1 MESFNDA
8 LVACVKAL
16 GGSKVVGPMLY
27 PEKMVD
33 AAQRALLD
41 ALNPERP
48 NRLAAE
54 QVLLIMRK
62 ARQAGFHDAADW
74 MLRDLGYQPP
84 VPAAPKDEMADLM
97 RSFIE
102 ATKRQEETAANLQK
116 MQSAMQV
123 LLTGHRE
130 AA

>member
-33 AAQRALLD
+33 AAQRCLLD

-48 NRLAAE
+48 NRLAPE

-62 ARQAGFHDAADW
+62 ARQAGFHEAAEW
-74 MLRDLGYQPP
+74 LMHYLGYAAP
-84 VPAAPKDEMADLM
+84 VPLAPVDERAELQRQFIAATENMAAM
-97 RSFIE
+97 MAR
-102 ATKRQEETAANLQK
+102 LQALGA
-116 MQSAMQV
+116 SA
-123 LLTGHRE
+123 
-130 AA
+130 